1 MNKFQELKEAIEQA
15 ENDARK
21 TFTKENVAASVRLR
35 KSMQNVKALANDV
48 RAECLEI
55 RTK

>member
-21 TFTKENVAASVRLR
+21 TFNKKNVAASTRLR
-35 KSMQNVKALANDV
+35 KSMQLVKSLANEV
-48 RAECLEI
+48 RVECLEI
-55 RTK
+55 RK